1 MSDVKFWYRM
11 VYLSDIFLHFQRAKD
26 WLECPQSDK
35 LSLIPP
41 THFMQ
46 PNVWLEDVLMIKKS
60 RKKCKF
66 FCKSHRLRNLS
77 FVSVRDCF
85 SLLMQLKAG
94 HECFRDVCVSTLE
107 VKHVFM
113 PFTKTQETSFNRF
126 LCNHERQINLNL
138 LYRLFSFFSQR
149 LKLVMGSNTFSL
161 KNRRKN
167 LQNLQCL
174 QHLICLQVY
183 GVLQNLQ
190 SIQWWR
196 MGFIYRRKGLFS

>member
-1 MSDVKFWYRM
+1 
-11 VYLSDIFLHFQRAKD
+11 
-26 WLECPQSDK
+26 
-35 LSLIPP
+35 
-41 THFMQ
+41 
-46 PNVWLEDVLMIKKS
+46 MIKKS

-174 QHLICLQVY
+174 QYLICCRSMVSYKICKASNGDAWVSSTDGKVYSPSQIGAFTLTKMKETAEAYLGTSVKNAVVTVPAVSNFQV
-183 GVLQNLQ
+183 VL
-190 SIQWWR
+190 
-196 MGFIYRRKGLFS
+196 M